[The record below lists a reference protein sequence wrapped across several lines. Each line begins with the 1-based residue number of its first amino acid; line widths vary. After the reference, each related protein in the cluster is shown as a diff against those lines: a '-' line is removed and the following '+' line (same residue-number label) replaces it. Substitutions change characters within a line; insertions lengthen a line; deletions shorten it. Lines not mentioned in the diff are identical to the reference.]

1 MTIFLTTMSSCLV
14 VPHLTS
20 QLKAQYARR
29 ASKTKLKRESGL
41 LLNHLPPSSSST
53 TAVSTA
59 SEKNLQIL
67 RRLWDTYIVRVMAD
81 CKNEAQLQ
89 AR

>member
-1 MTIFLTTMSSCLV
+1 MSCLIL
-14 VPHLTS
+14 PHPTS

-41 LLNHLPPSSSST
+41 LLNHLPPSSSP
-53 TAVSTA
+53 TAASTA
-59 SEKNLQIL
+59 SEKDLQIL
-67 RRLWDTYIVRVMAD
+67 RRLWDTYIVRVMGD